1 MKLPPLSLHDRRV
14 RLPLIAA
21 AIVGGYFLLKAAL
34 PDIDLQ
40 ELLDDLSRTLG
51 DWTYVLVG
59 FFAFVETGAF
69 VGLVAPGET
78 VVILAGA
85 IAGQGTTSVFVT
97 IGIVWAAAWA
107 GDSVS
112 FVIGRRLGRDVVL
125 RHGHR
130 VRITPERFRQVEGYF
145 RRHGGKTIL
154 IGRFIGLVRALAPFV
169 AGSSGMRYGQFVPFS
184 VLGTGLWATTFTL
197 IGYFAAQSI
206 EQAADV
212 AGRGTFLFAV
222 FVVAVVGIVLAMR
235 FLRVPENRERVV
247 ATMEGNALL
256 RPLVAAGRA
265 VRPQARFVWGRVTP
279 GGLGLEFTALVATL
293 SVALYVLIAY
303 TVIVSGDP
311 GPTGADRTAIDV
323 VGELRVEWLTDVNR
337 FITDLGSAPVVLT
350 IAALVAIALGMA
362 GRWSELCVLVA
373 AMAIIVVVTEVM
385 KEEVARP
392 RPAGGLVDFGKLA
405 FPSAHASYSTI
416 YLWLAVTVVVRLRA
430 GLTYATA
437 IVLAG
442 IALTVAI
449 GLTRVYLGVHYLSD
463 VSTGW
468 ALGVSAFASCA
479 AVSLVVSHLRQN
491 WRRGA
496 GRSSDSA

>member
-1 MKLPPLSLHDRRV
+1 MKLSALPLHDRRV

-78 VVILAGA
+78 VVILGGA
-85 IAGQGTTSVFVT
+85 IAGQGTTSVFLT

-112 FVIGRRLGRDVVL
+112 FLIGRRLGKDFVL

-184 VLGTGLWATTFTL
+184 VLGTGLWSAAFTL

-222 FVVAVVGIVLAMR
+222 FVVAILGIVSVIR

-265 VRPQARFVWGRVTP
+265 VSPQARFVWGRVTP

-323 VGELRVEWLTDVNR
+323 VGELRVEWLTDLNR

-350 IAALVAIALGMA
+350 IAGLVAIALGVA

-373 AMAIIVVVTEVM
+373 AMAIIVVATDVM

-392 RPAGGLVDFGKLA
+392 RPTGGLVDFGKLA
-405 FPSAHASYSTI
+405 FPSAHASYSTL

-442 IALTVAI
+442 IALTAAI

-463 VSTGW
+463 VSAGW

-479 AVSLVVSHLRQN
+479 TVSLVVSHLRQN

-496 GRSSDSA
+496 GRS